1 MDISPN
7 YAGTINGVAMGLG
20 FAPAVLTSEMLGNI
34 IKGNVSMH
42 FTNVSQN
49 KCSVCLLRNRNKS
62 LYQATYLHIIE
73 LSIRYP
79 FSSHLFCFF
88 LRCERHPF

>member
-34 IKGNVSMH
+34 IEGNVSTDI
-42 FTNVSQN
+42 FQNISSVSLM
-49 KCSVCLLRNRNKS
+49 CNRW
-62 LYQATYLHIIE
+62 
-73 LSIRYP
+73 
-79 FSSHLFCFF
+79 
-88 LRCERHPF
+88 